1 MDHLVVCLSAG
12 GTACQIWW
20 ILVQECRL
28 CYLLISGQCSVAARV
43 RTAMDLRI
51 SSRSRLPFQK
61 SLNQGLSL
69 LTAEMLMMDT
79 MRYSARDILSHKT
92 DRTTPKHIY

>member
-28 CYLLISGQCSVAARV
+28 HYLLVSGQCSFAARV
-43 RTAMDLRI
+43 RTAMNLGI
-51 SSRSRLPFQK
+51 SSRRRLPFQK
-61 SLNQGLSL
+61 SVNQGLSL
-69 LTAEMLMMDT
+69 LMAEMLMMDT
-79 MRYSARDILSHKT
+79 M
-92 DRTTPKHIY
+92 